1 MLFLVVAFQ
10 PEAEK
15 ALPRVELEQNTLPMI
30 GQNSLLPVEAIQT
43 TEIEG
48 IITQYTPRP
57 EETDSTPFITASGKR
72 VEEGMVANNCLEF
85 GTLVEIEDEY
95 YVVEDRMNKRFNCN
109 HFDILV
115 FNLEEGMEFGKRTLL
130 VTIYD

>member
-57 EETDSTPFITASGKR
+57 EETDSMPFITASGKR
-72 VEEGMVANNCLEF
+72 VEEGMIANNCLEF
-85 GTLVEIEDEY
+85 GTIVEIENEF
-95 YVVEDRMNKRFNCN
+95 YVVEDRMNKRFSCN

-115 FNLEEGMEFGKRTLL
+115 FDLGKAIEFGKRNMT
-130 VTIYD
+130 VTVYN